1 MTAPSSSERSF
12 FREYFLF
19 RLNAQKIGLIMC
31 TVFGMV
37 VLPGSAFSLYDNF
50 NCVYNDVRRSYDV
63 YEIRQLFFIICL
75 IGLLIMPVIGA
86 VFTFVSCNRKK
97 YTDMIGVLPL
107 THKERFWGD
116 FLSGYTAYVAPII
129 LAGVITMFISIPL
142 QDVTDKLNKMFG
154 FETTSMCTIYVLG
167 FVLSLFALLS
177 LMYIISAVAVMC
189 CGRPIQAE
197 IMSIVL
203 LLAPSLVVGGISACF
218 LNAITGLENYE
229 FVNMIYKA
237 AHIFP
242 PLGLMLNI
250 KGNYDILSAVDVGD
264 PPHIDKFFT
273 SDFTIFNLLYALYVI
288 IFAAAMIVLAYY
300 LSRSRRQERTGS
312 VLVYKVF
319 FRVMSVLSA
328 VGAASLALAIFVPII
343 GLGFSVLIAAGAAA
357 VIILLLEIVRKPAAR
372 DVVKSLIYW
381 VGTVICCVGI
391 YLLFDKTG
399 AFGQRYINVPVDK
412 VESVRVYYDYMLYL
426 GAYQRGTYEITDKSE
441 IEKLI
446 NSYNDTAKEVYGR
459 LTRGGSFEIDY
470 YLTDGTR
477 VSRHV
482 SEKERGTAIPR
493 LIDAVCR
500 LDSFREMQSAL
511 LTDNEYYGCEAMLDG
526 IYGMLT
532 VPEENFP
539 EFITLFAE
547 EVREK
552 YYHAA
557 SEVGGIVLIWDE
569 GRHNTSYFPIAE
581 DYTRTINY
589 LKSLY
594 NNSDFSDDNTLVM
607 EIKCIGATTAFSVSV
622 NIYRKDMNSA
632 PVKELISLLKR
643 SESNTPDDASNSI
656 KVDYTGLTSYYVPK
670 DAEKRVFELVLDI
683 VESSVE

>member
-19 RLNAQKIGLIMC
+19 RLNAQKIGLVMC

-37 VLPGSAFSLYDNF
+37 VFPGSAYSLYDNF

-86 VFTFVSCNRKK
+86 VLTFVSCNRKK
-97 YTDMIGVLPL
+97 YTDMIGGLPL

-116 FLSGYTAYVAPII
+116 FLSGYTAYVAPVI
-129 LAGVITMFISIPL
+129 LAGVITMLISIPL
-142 QDVTDKLNKMFG
+142 QDVTDKFNIMFG
-154 FETTSMCTIYVLG
+154 VETTLMCTTYVLG
-167 FVLSLFALLS
+167 VVLSLFALLS

-203 LLAPSLVVGGISACF
+203 LLAPSLAVGGISACF
-218 LNAITGLENYE
+218 VNAITGLKNYE

-250 KGNYDILSAVDVGD
+250 MRNYDNLSNADMGD

-273 SDFTIFNLLYALYVI
+273 SDFTIFNLLYMLYVI
-288 IFAAAMIVLAYY
+288 IFAAALTALAYY
-300 LSRSRRQERTGS
+300 LSKSRRQEQTGLI
-312 VLVYKVF
+312 LVYKAF
-319 FRVMSVLSA
+319 YRVISVLA
-328 VGAASLALAIFVPII
+328 AGGAASLVLAIFVPII
-343 GLGFSVLIAAGAAA
+343 GFGFSILIASGTAAI
-357 VIILLLEIVRKPAAR
+357 IILLLELVRKPAAR
-372 DVVKSLIYW
+372 DVVKSLICW
-381 VGTVICCVGI
+381 VGTVVCCVGI

-399 AFGQRYINVPVDK
+399 AFGHRYINVPVDK
-412 VESVRVYYDYMLYL
+412 VESVRVYYDYMLYS
-426 GAYQRGTYEITDKSE
+426 GAYQRGVYEITDKSE
-441 IEKLI
+441 IEKLT
-446 NSYNDTAKEVYGR
+446 NSYNDTVKEVYGDLR
-459 LTRGGSFEIDY
+459 LGGQFEIDY
-470 YLTDGTR
+470 MLTDGTR
-477 VSRHV
+477 FSRWVSG
-482 SEKERGTAIPR
+482 KERGTAIPR
-493 LIDAVCR
+493 LINAVCR
-500 LDSFREMQSAL
+500 LDSFPEMQSTWLAKH
-511 LTDNEYYGCEAMLDG
+511 DFYGCEATLDG
-526 IYGMLT
+526 IYGELT
-532 VPEENFP
+532 VPEENIS
-539 EFITLFAE
+539 EFKALYADE
-547 EVREK
+547 LREK

-557 SEVGGIVLIWDE
+557 SEVGGIVLVWDE
-569 GRHNTSYFPIAE
+569 GRHNTSYYPIAE

-594 NNSDFSDDNTLVM
+594 DNSDFYNDNTLIM
-607 EIKCIGATTAFSVSV
+607 EIKCVGATAAFSISV

-643 SESNTPDDASNSI
+643 NESSSPDDDSDNI

-670 DAEKRVFELVLDI
+670 DAENRVFELMLNI
-683 VESSVE
+683 AERSAE